1 MVWAEVEK
9 EPGHVEEEP
18 GHVEKEPGRLD
29 RAADAQADVLDN
41 TWAGG
46 ALAGRRL
53 DSNCKLAQNTEPCSF
68 KHPTHVI
75 LRLT

>member
-29 RAADAQADVLDN
+29 RAADAQADVGDH
-41 TWAGG
+41 GG
-46 ALAGRRL
+46 RL
-53 DSNCKLAQNTEPCSF
+53 EGGGGDGGSDQTDGTGGHCGGVHLSLLEKP
-68 KHPTHVI
+68 
-75 LRLT
+75 